1 MNHYCEQW
9 IADWCLENGWT
20 DWFRDR
26 SSYWAFPPNAVMPV
40 PIPQQV
46 LRAIKAEKGLSA
58 DERFWCLVA
67 TTVFLVSLGLS
78 CVLAAPIPLVA
89 GFAFCAIV
97 VGTLEDE
104 AL

>member
-9 IADWCLENGWT
+9 IADWCLENGWS

-26 SSYWAFPPNAVMPV
+26 SRYWAFPPNAVMPV

-58 DERFWCLVA
+58 DERFWCILA
-67 TTVFLVSLGLS
+67 TAVFLVSLVLS
-78 CVLAAPIPLVA
+78 FALAAPIPLVA

-104 AL
+104 EI